1 MNNLEL
7 YEKVRAVPE
16 HAQKQFNNGSF
27 SGTDINPMWR
37 IKTLTEQF
45 GPCGIGW
52 YYEVLSERAETY
64 GETVMAIVDLALY
77 VKSDGEWSKPIYG
90 TGGNCL
96 VKATSK
102 GTKPSDEG
110 YKMALTDALSVACKA
125 LGIGADV
132 YFEKDVTKYTANN
145 IQPEPMAEDDIQNP
159 QNEAEINAW
168 RAAHRPMDF
177 DPLKAISKK
186 AQELGL
192 TAEVFNTCRRS
203 LIKAGKL
210 KYLTNAVLTQAD
222 VDEIGETIR
231 KEIIDGGLQT

>member
-16 HAQKQFNNGSF
+16 NAKKQFNNGSF

-77 VKSDGEWSKPIYG
+77 VKADGEWSKPIYG

-145 IQPEPMAEDDIQNP
+145 IQPEPLPEDAAKPGEKAEAKKGWNSREAIQTWSNRMGINGEQFHSLRKALIAGGVVPDIKYDDLTPVDFANLCNAIQSNYAD
-159 QNEAEINAW
+159 QL
-168 RAAHRPMDF
+168 M
-177 DPLKAISKK
+177 K
-186 AQELGL
+186 
-192 TAEVFNTCRRS
+192 TA
-203 LIKAGKL
+203 
-210 KYLTNAVLTQAD
+210 
-222 VDEIGETIR
+222 
-231 KEIIDGGLQT
+231 